1 VMDDGRLTDSQGRTV
16 NFQNTVLIMT
26 SNIPGGVEGVQ
37 AHFKPEF
44 VNRLDE
50 IVEFDPLKREEISDI
65 VELQVARVAGRVAEK
80 GITIE
85 LTDDAKT
92 LIGNLGYDPAYGA
105 RPLKRV
111 IQKQLVDKLALALL
125 QGEFTPGDRVVVDAR
140 DGELVFAAVSAAA
153 PPVAA

>member
-1 VMDDGRLTDSQGRTV
+1 
-16 NFQNTVLIMT
+16 VLIMT

-37 AHFKPEF
+37 AQFKPEF

-50 IVEFDPLKREEISDI
+50 IVEFAPLQRDEISEI
-65 VELQVARVAGRVAEK
+65 VELQVARVAERVAEK

-111 IQKQLVDKLALALL
+111 IQKQLVDRLALALL
-125 QGEFTPGDRVVVDAR
+125 RGEFAPGDRVLVDAR
-140 DGELVFAAVSAAA
+140 DGELVFETVRASAAA
-153 PPVAA
+153 PVAA

>member
-1 VMDDGRLTDSQGRTV
+1 MDDGRLTDGQGRTV

-50 IVEFDPLKREEISDI
+50 IVEFTALTREEISEI
-65 VELQVARVAGRVAEK
+65 VELQVKRVADRIAEK

-111 IQKQLVDKLALALL
+111 IQKELVDKLALAVLKS
-125 QGEFTPGDRVVVDAR
+125 EFAPGDRIRVEAR
-140 DGELVFAAVSAAA
+140 DGALVFEKVPAL
-153 PPVAA
+153 VAA